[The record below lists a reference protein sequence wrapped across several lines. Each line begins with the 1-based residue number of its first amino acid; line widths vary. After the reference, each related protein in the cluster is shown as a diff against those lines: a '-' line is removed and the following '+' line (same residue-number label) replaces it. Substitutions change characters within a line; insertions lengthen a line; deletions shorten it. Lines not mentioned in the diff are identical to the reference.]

1 MKPIIAI
8 ALLALAAQAAA
19 AEEAIKVTEATGEAA
34 IAGDLLAAK
43 AAAKDDA
50 LRNCVQQVATTLVT
64 AATETDQAQLLSDK
78 VYAQSSGYVRK
89 YDVLEDRQDGNVWT
103 TKLRCEVSEAKLDE
117 DLMAFGIAYRR
128 EGMPR
133 IMVMI
138 AEQAINA
145 AEATGWWQGGGN
157 AADLRVMENAFM
169 DRMSKS
175 GFTFV
180 DPEVLAGKVKLE
192 VVGADP
198 NTQQAREIGSLAGAD
213 VVIVGRAI
221 AKPLGS
227 IALDN
232 GTFYS
237 SVANVSARAVDT
249 KTGRILASSEFTG
262 RAGKGFEQTTSGR
275 NALSEAGRQLA
286 SDLFAKIGKVWAARQ
301 SGTRAVD
308 MVVRGVDDFGRLSAF
323 QTAMINGVKGVKGVE
338 MRNLEDGRAELEVT
352 LAGTTSAFATEL
364 STRKLAGF
372 TVKVKKVTQGSV
384 EVEIR

>member
-8 ALLALAAQAAA
+8 ALLALAAPAAA
-19 AEEAIKVTEATGEAA
+19 QDEVKVTEATGEAA
-34 IAGDLLAAK
+34 IVGDVQAAK

-50 LRNCVQQVATTLVT
+50 LRNCVQQVATTIVT
-64 AATETDQAQLLSDK
+64 AATESDQAQLLSDK
-78 VYAQSSGYVRK
+78 IYSHSTGYIRK
-89 YDVLEDRQDGNVWT
+89 FDVLEEKQDGNVWT
-103 TKLRCEVSEAKLDE
+103 MKLRCEVSEGKLDE

-145 AEATGWWQGGGN
+145 TEASGWWQGGGN

-180 DPEVLAGKVKLE
+180 DPEVLSGKVKLE

-198 NTQQAREIGSLAGAD
+198 NAQQAREIGSLAGAE

-232 GTFYS
+232 GTFFS
-237 SVANVSARAVDT
+237 AVANVSARAVDT
-249 KTGRILASSEFTG
+249 KTGRILASAEFTG
-262 RAGKGFEQTTSGR
+262 KAGKGFEQTTSGR

-286 SDLFAKIGKVWAARQ
+286 ADLFGKIGKVWATKQ
-301 SGTRAVD
+301 SGTRSID
-308 MVVRGVDDFGRLSAF
+308 VVVKGTDDFARVSAF
-323 QTAMINGVKGVKGVE
+323 QTALVNGVKGVKGVE
-338 MRNLEDGRAELEVT
+338 LRNMEDGKAELDVT
-352 LAGTTSAFATEL
+352 ITGTASAFATDL
-364 STRKLAGF
+364 ATRKLPGF

-384 EVEIR
+384 EVEIK